1 MSTREQDDRLDK
13 LRAEGKKLYS
23 ISRLNTMEQCQYQ
36 AYMRYVEKKP
46 QKNIGI
52 YGALGECCH
61 SLIEDCIHDENK
73 SPSELKDIIN
83 NKLDDL
89 EITGV
94 EFPKDRNGGTSIRD
108 NWLNNI
114 VRFSEEFATPQGN
127 FETEQL
133 LFYKVDEDHY
143 MMGYAD
149 AICHQDDGSVWLID
163 WKTSSQFDKAH
174 LLSAGRQLVL
184 YKLALEELGYTV
196 SKCSWCMLKY
206 CETSW
211 TLKNG
216 KTKTKVSEWRNLI
229 KDMKNNIEK
238 DLDALGYDEMDIEIM
253 LDKGITS
260 NSWSSFP
267 QEVQDKYTT
276 AVYYRDYEI
285 TDEIIEETKSYINR
299 IIGQYESLGEDGN
312 NYSPCNIDKNSYF
325 CNALCGYGGK
335 SCQCK
340 YYADYCDQF
349 SKDDNEEDLF

>member
-1 MSTREQDDRLDK
+1 MATREQDERLEK

-23 ISRLNTMEQCQYQ
+23 ISRLNTMEQCPYQ
-36 AYMRYVEKKP
+36 AYMRYVEHKS

-52 YGALGECCH
+52 YGELGECCH
-61 SLIEDCIHDENK
+61 SVIEECIHDKTK
-73 SPSELKDIIN
+73 SATMLKDIVN

-94 EFPKDRNGGTSIRD
+94 EFPKDRNGGDSIRN
-108 NWLNNI
+108 NWMNNI
-114 VRFSEEFATPQGN
+114 LRFSKEFKVPEGS

-149 AICHQDDGSVWLID
+149 AICHLNDKEVWLVD

-174 LLSAGRQLVL
+174 LLSAGRQLVV
-184 YKLALEELGYTV
+184 YKLALEALGYKV
-196 SKCSWCMLKY
+196 VRCSWCMLKY

-229 KDMKNNIEK
+229 KDMKNQIEK
-238 DLDALGYDEMDIEIM
+238 DLDALGYDEIEAELI
-253 LDKGITS
+253 LDKGLNS
-260 NSWSSFP
+260 NSWADFP
-267 QEVQDKYTT
+267 QEIQDKYTT
-276 AVYYRDYEI
+276 VVYYRDYEV
-285 TDEIIEETKSYINR
+285 TDELIEETKDYINR
-299 IIGQYESLGEDGN
+299 IISQYESLGEDGD
-312 NYSPCNIDKNSYF
+312 NYQPCDINKNSYF

-340 YYADYCDQF
+340 YYVDYCDQF
-349 SKDDNEEDLF
+349 GKDDEEDLF